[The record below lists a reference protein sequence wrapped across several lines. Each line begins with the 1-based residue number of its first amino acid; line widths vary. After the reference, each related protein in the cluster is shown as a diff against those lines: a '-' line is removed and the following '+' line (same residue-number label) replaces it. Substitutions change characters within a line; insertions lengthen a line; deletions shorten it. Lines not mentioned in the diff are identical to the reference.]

1 MVSCTSVV
9 RSSGFLPSPG
19 TFLASTPF
27 RVTAAL
33 PSLHRLGRDR
43 LVDLWRRLR
52 LASSMRSW
60 EIPPIISRSMSALIV
75 FAQLHACM
83 LRAWLRVL
91 FCRARGQLS
100 GFLPVPRFFRPGPW
114 ALLDLIAAPAGTSTL
129 ATTAP
134 RSTTFTP
141 FSWNSSTALARP
153 SIQGPSAF
161 RLPLQGS
168 APLLRTST
176 SGSLKG
182 HSSWKLPPAAFP
194 RAIFAN
200 PLTRA

>member
-52 LASSMRSW
+52 LASSMHSW

-141 FSWNSSTALARP
+141 CSWNSSTRGHRSRA
-153 SIQGPSAF
+153 Q
-161 RLPLQGS
+161 
-168 APLLRTST
+168 AP
-176 SGSLKG
+176 SGSPYRAALHYCVLPHPGVRKDTAAG
-182 HSSWKLPPAAFP
+182 SCLQQHSHERSSP
-194 RAIFAN
+194 II
-200 PLTRA
+200 